1 MESKPDDES
10 LEIDKQVNKKKEAY
24 QTDTKTIESKSFAYK
39 WENHRYLAVRASY
52 QFFNAIWTVV
62 MAIGMFLAWLIA
74 VLAT

>member
-1 MESKPDDES
+1 MVHNSQEKKDN
-10 LEIDKQVNKKKEAY
+10 VKKKNQQVDAIPA
-24 QTDTKTIESKSFAYK
+24 TKKQDASKKSFTYR

>member
-1 MESKPDDES
+1 MKTKPDDKV
-10 LEIDKQVNKKKEAY
+10 LELKKEV
-24 QTDTKTIESKSFAYK
+24 QESKATSKTDKKAEIKKSFTYK